1 MSQSRGIEAGLNDT
15 EFLTNFYTSYNLDS
29 LREADLEVVES
40 SLDLVNDGHVE
51 RVEEVIK

>member
-1 MSQSRGIEAGLNDT
+1 MEAGLNDT
-15 EFLTNFYTSYNLDS
+15 EFLTNFNTSPYNLDS

-40 SLDLVNDGHVE
+40 SLDLVNDSHVE